1 MWSGVGT
8 LCGAVL
14 LLAPVLVPGP
24 ALAFESYAEVKRVL
38 YDQVFANDRRTFY
51 CQCTFDS
58 ARRPDL
64 AACGYRISGNVE
76 RANRVEVEHVVPASW
91 IGAGRRC
98 WREKI
103 CRDGR
108 GRAFKGRKCC
118 LRTDPAFRA
127 AYQDLHNLRPVI
139 GEINERRQNF
149 RFAMIDGERRA
160 FGRCDFE
167 VEPRNRSAEP
177 RPEIRG
183 DIARI
188 SLYMDETHGI
198 RLSPLL
204 RDQFR
209 AWNRADPP
217 DDEERRRNRLITRF
231 QGQSN
236 RFVEG
241 PRDPLYRQKKVRIPS
256 ITR

>member
-1 MWSGVGT
+1 MWSGVGA
-8 LCGAVL
+8 LCGAILMLV
-14 LLAPVLVPGP
+14 PVIVPGP
-24 ALAFESYAEVKRVL
+24 ALAFESYAAVKRVL
-38 YDQVFANDRRTFY
+38 YDKVFAVDRRTLY
-51 CQCTFDS
+51 CRCPFDA

-64 AACGYRISGNVE
+64 GACGYRISGNAE
-76 RANRVEVEHVVPASW
+76 RAGRVEVEHVVPASW

-103 CRDGR
+103 CRDRR
-108 GRAFKGRKCC
+108 GQAFKGRKCC
-118 LRTDPAFRA
+118 LRTDAAFRA

-139 GEINERRQNF
+139 GEINDRRRNY
-149 RFAMIDGERRA
+149 RFAVIDGERRA

-167 VEPRNRSAEP
+167 VDPSSQSVEP

-188 SLYMDETHGI
+188 SLYMAETHGI
-198 RLSPLL
+198 RLSPTQ

-209 AWNRADPP
+209 AWHRADPP
-217 DDEERRRNRLITRF
+217 DEIERRRSRLISGF
-231 QGQSN
+231 QGRGN

-241 PRDPLYRQKKVRIPS
+241 GTGFVSSIP
-256 ITR
+256 